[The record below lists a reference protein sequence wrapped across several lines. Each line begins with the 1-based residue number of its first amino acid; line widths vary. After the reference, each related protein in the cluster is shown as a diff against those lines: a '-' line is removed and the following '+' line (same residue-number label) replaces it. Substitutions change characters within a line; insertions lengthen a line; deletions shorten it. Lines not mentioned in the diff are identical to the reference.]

1 MSKEGSIIAENLGII
16 DDDVNALLDYSG
28 FPGMSVFQFGFDGNF
43 KNPHLIHNF
52 KENLVAYTG
61 THDNNTLL
69 GFMWELDDKTR
80 RDALSYI
87 GFVSDNFDKSYD
99 TIIRLML
106 MSRANLVVFPIQDLL
121 GYGSDTRLNTPGK
134 AEGNWSYRIT
144 REQLMGLNRER
155 FLNLNRQYSR
165 I

>member
-1 MSKEGSIIAENLGII
+1 
-16 DDDVNALLDYSG
+16 
-28 FPGMSVFQFGFDGNF
+28 
-43 KNPHLIHNF
+43 
-52 KENLVAYTG
+52 
-61 THDNNTLL
+61 
-69 GFMWELDDKTR
+69 
-80 RDALSYI
+80 
-87 GFVSDNFDKSYD
+87 DNFDKSYD